1 MYYAPITIS
10 RRDDVAGGGPNH
22 TYMLMPRKSAPC
34 PGPHRTLCSSA
45 AGLDSHVGPAVEQF
59 VETCAED
66 DARAAAVPGCT
77 ARRAVAI
84 EPAWRGCGA
93 LVACGARAG
102 LSEQLLHSEEGFAA
116 WICTQMEARAGL
128 SALSSILSLAAVSGH
143 AGRRVDVA
151 LPFPGR

>member
-1 MYYAPITIS
+1 
-10 RRDDVAGGGPNH
+10 
-22 TYMLMPRKSAPC
+22 MPRKSAPC

-128 SALSSILSLAAVSGH
+128 SALSSILSLPA
-143 AGRRVDVA
+143 
-151 LPFPGR
+151 